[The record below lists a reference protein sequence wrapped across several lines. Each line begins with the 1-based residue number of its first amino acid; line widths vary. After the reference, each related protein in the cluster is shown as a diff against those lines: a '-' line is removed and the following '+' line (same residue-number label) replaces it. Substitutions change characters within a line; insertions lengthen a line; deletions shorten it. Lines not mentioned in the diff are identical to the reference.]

1 MEKKIIKYFENFQLI
16 DLLGFGN
23 ILGVKENDNF
33 EEYVTEIILA
43 FLQQDRKKRKA
54 LLKLAKDISENNIN
68 FDKNDSKKDIE

>member
-68 FDKNDSKKDIE
+68 FDKNENKKDIG

>member
-68 FDKNDSKKDIE
+68 FDKIENKKDIE

>member
-43 FLQQDRKKRKA
+43 FLQQDRKKRKD

-68 FDKNDSKKDIE
+68 FDKNENKKDIE

>member
-68 FDKNDSKKDIE
+68 FDKNENKKDIK

>member
-68 FDKNDSKKDIE
+68 FEMR

>member
-68 FDKNDSKKDIE
+68 FDKNENKKDIE

>member
-68 FDKNDSKKDIE
+68 FDRNENKKDIE

>member
-23 ILGVKENDNF
+23 ILGIKENDNF

-68 FDKNDSKKDIE
+68 FDKNENKKDIE